1 MLLPISSA
9 NFWSWNLVNST
20 ISDNFINRFG
30 TLCSQEVTHR
40 RILFEENK
48 RKFIGY
54 NPDEKPVIRVVIDG
68 CLMTTGIR
76 CDFLLVEKEKH
87 LGCFIELK
95 GSDIDHAL
103 DQLQTTINQIDSPS
117 GTFISKKFSKRFA
130 FVVSSQVPQTT
141 TGIQNKMKNF
151 AKQGIVLKI
160 KNNQIIFDLKKEEI
174 IDKF

>member
-1 MLLPISSA
+1 MINTITY
-9 NFWSWNLVNST
+9 NFSNIYGNS
-20 ISDNFINRFG
+20 
-30 TLCSQEVTHR
+30 CSQEVTHK

-54 NPDEKPVIRVVIDG
+54 NPDEKTVIRSIIDG
-68 CLMTTGIR
+68 CLITTGIR

-103 DQLQTTINQIDSPS
+103 EQLMATINQIDNSF
-117 GTFISKKFSKRFA
+117 GNFISKKFSKKFA
-130 FVVSSQVPQTT
+130 FVVSSQFPQIG

-151 AKQGIVLKI
+151 AKQGIILKI
-160 KNNQIIFDLKKEEI
+160 KNNQIIFDLKREEL
-174 IDKF
+174 IDKV